1 MFHSRNPLLAIV
13 LIALLLT
20 GCASGIP
27 GGSGKAPLMSTGA
40 LRNDLS
46 NPGLT
51 VIDVRTPASWA
62 KAQTKI
68 NGAVR
73 EDPSSHVAGWAAKY
87 PRDKTYVLYCD

>member
-1 MFHSRNPLLAIV
+1 MFHFRNRILTLA

-20 GCASGIP
+20 GCASGFL
-27 GGSGKAPLMSTGA
+27 GGSGRAPLMSTGK
-40 LRNDLS
+40 LRNHLS
-46 NPGLT
+46 NPDLT

-68 NGAVR
+68 QGAVR

-87 PRDKTYVLYCD
+87 PKDKTYVLYCD